1 MRIQLTPSTIRRT
14 LFRTIDTMKK
24 NLDGLVLHPG
34 RDFTR
39 KRRLPLSDLILLM
52 MSMEQSTIGGEI
64 HRFFNS
70 RYPQKSLQSRPT
82 ASAFIRQRAKLKDV
96 FFLELLKRFNAPF
109 PFTETKFGL
118 HLLACDGTDLNIPAD
133 EDPDTFISYNSR
145 NGGYYQFHTTAF
157 LDLLE
162 RRYTDAVIQPRAL
175 VNENDAFVTL
185 VNRNSVSGPCLFIA
199 DRGFDAFNS
208 MAAVAENKQFFLFRL
223 KQPDSKFSPFR
234 HLVRFDKKEYI
245 LDSEFFLSRSSIP
258 LRNFPSEQ
266 RRKLRA
272 NHRFDFIPLN
282 DMSSV
287 FHLPFRFVCITLDN
301 GTREYLI
308 TNLPESRCALSD
320 FKELYRLRWGIETS
334 FLFLKH
340 NLCLDTPHS
349 IRRVFLRQEIFV
361 KLLMYNFCSLL
372 ASTAGEPA
380 DTKRYSWRIS
390 FSSAIRTSRLFLISN
405 FDISDSEIISVFLRH
420 KYPVRTD
427 KTRPRKMRS
436 QRLKHLQN
444 RA

>member
-1 MRIQLTPSTIRRT
+1 M
-14 LFRTIDTMKK
+14 
-24 NLDGLVLHPG
+24 
-34 RDFTR
+34 
-39 KRRLPLSDLILLM
+39 
-52 MSMEQSTIGGEI
+52 
-64 HRFFNS
+64 
-70 RYPQKSLQSRPT
+70 
-82 ASAFIRQRAKLKDV
+82 
-96 FFLELLKRFNAPF
+96 
-109 PFTETKFGL
+109 

-223 KQPDSKFSPFR
+223 KQPDSK
-234 HLVRFDKKEYI
+234 
-245 LDSEFFLSRSSIP
+245 LS
-258 LRNFPSEQ
+258 
-266 RRKLRA
+266 
-272 NHRFDFIPLN
+272 
-282 DMSSV
+282 
-287 FHLPFRFVCITLDN
+287 PFRFVCITLDN

-320 FKELYRLRWGIETS
+320 FKKLYRLRWGIETS

-372 ASTAGEPA
+372 ASTAGVPA

-405 FDISDSEIISVFLRH
+405 FDISDSEIISDFLRH